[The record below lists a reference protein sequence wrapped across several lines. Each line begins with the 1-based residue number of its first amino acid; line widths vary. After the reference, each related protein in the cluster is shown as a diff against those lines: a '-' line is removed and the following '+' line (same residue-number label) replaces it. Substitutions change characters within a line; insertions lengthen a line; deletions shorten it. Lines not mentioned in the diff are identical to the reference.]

1 MREAYLKY
9 AHWLRLDF
17 PKIMAPAWDGLAL
30 ASQQAN
36 EGTNLA
42 KASNDPTVLR
52 DLRTQKSIRSS
63 SVVHLVKG
71 GDVVLDNNRNPM

>member
-1 MREAYLKY
+1 MRKAYLKY

-17 PKIMAPAWDGLAL
+17 PKIMAPAWEGLAV
-30 ASQQAN
+30 ASQQAD

-42 KASNDPTVLR
+42 KASNNPTVLW
-52 DLRTQKSIRSS
+52 DFRTKKGVRPS

-71 GDVVLDNNRNPM
+71 CDVVLNDNRNSM